1 MARPASQI
9 QQGILMNSNTY
20 SLSIPKYLSTQS
32 ERADKKCVS
41 HFCKTALFPSVVRVA
56 LVECFEDLVGPAL
69 CEEIRGNDPRGA
81 DCEAVE
87 I

>member
-1 MARPASQI
+1 
-9 QQGILMNSNTY
+9 MNFMDFTN
-20 SLSIPKYLSTQS
+20 LGACVMMRSTLLRS
-32 ERADKKCVS
+32 PEREDKKCVS
-41 HFCKTALFPSVVRVA
+41 HFCKTALFPWVVRGA